1 MRVLIYGAGAIGGYL
16 GAILSR
22 SGVDITILAR
32 GATFD
37 VIKSHGLVVDWAIGN
52 EHLVVNPPVRTSDE
66 SDGLFDLIFVTLK
79 SMQIASSAE
88 NIISKLKPQGYMVMI
103 QNGLPWWY
111 FEGIDSPWRGASLSS
126 LDPNRILKKYI
137 NCFCSENYCF
147 AHRTINISYGCTLS
161 SMRTACLYRIIST

>member
-52 EHLVVNPPVRTSDE
+52 ERLVVNPPVRTSEE

-88 NIISKLKPQGYMVMI
+88 NIISKLKPQGCMVMI
-103 QNGLPWWY
+103 QNSY
-111 FEGIDSPWRGASLSS
+111 AS
-126 LDPNRILKKYI
+126 
-137 NCFCSENYCF
+137 C
-147 AHRTINISYGCTLS
+147 NISKCGH
-161 SMRTACLYRIIST
+161 